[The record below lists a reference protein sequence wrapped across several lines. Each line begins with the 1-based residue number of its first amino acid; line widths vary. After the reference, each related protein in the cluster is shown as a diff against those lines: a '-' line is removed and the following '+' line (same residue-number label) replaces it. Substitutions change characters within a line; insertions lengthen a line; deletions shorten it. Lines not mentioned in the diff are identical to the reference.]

1 MLREAD
7 TEESGE
13 RNNAARQFNK
23 AETVVS
29 LGYGRNKRLAYK
41 KIIKKMQVQEAGA
54 KTVRRPAGSCIILF
68 PLNKLPLANSYFLL
82 KSVKMKLFVL
92 NTKKIKSYNSSL

>member
-1 MLREAD
+1 
-7 TEESGE
+7 
-13 RNNAARQFNK
+13 
-23 AETVVS
+23 
-29 LGYGRNKRLAYK
+29 
-41 KIIKKMQVQEAGA
+41 MQVQEAGA

-92 NTKKIKSYNSSL
+92 NTKKNKLQQFPTNKWTRAIRRAFDLYFSIKKDQYHMKYCSKGK